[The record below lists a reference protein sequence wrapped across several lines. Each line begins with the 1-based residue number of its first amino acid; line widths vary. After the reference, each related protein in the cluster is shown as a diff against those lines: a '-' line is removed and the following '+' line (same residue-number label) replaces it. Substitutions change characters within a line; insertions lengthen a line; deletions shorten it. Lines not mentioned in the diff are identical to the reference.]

1 MTNKT
6 VLKYETILISLEKRI
21 ALGEFSEKGKL
32 PTEAELTHEYNC
44 SRPTIRKALHDLK
57 DREILSTIKGS
68 GSFLSLKVPSI
79 KPIERS
85 SGSNANLL
93 LGLLFQDLGPS
104 YIFDT
109 ICNQITKIVA
119 ESGYSIVYGGYL
131 NLEIADFKTQ
141 VKLFVERLIK
151 LKVNG
156 VFFAPFEYSSE
167 RDKLNHFI
175 INEFDKA
182 NIPVVIIDRDVD
194 DFPKRSH
201 ADLISLDHIQSGYL
215 ITNHVIQQ
223 GAKKI
228 IFISPPNSAHT
239 IKLRLIGFNAAC
251 IEASLQ
257 IQQNSIIIDPNNQ
270 EEVEKIMRTE
280 SPDAIICSNDRC
292 AINLIDSLLAIGY
305 EIPKDILIAGFD
317 NISTMSK
324 LQIPLTSI
332 MQPLSGIAKEAVK
345 TMFERIKNPT
355 SNITTIRLPGTLI
368 VRKSTTR

>member
-1 MTNKT
+1 M
-6 VLKYETILISLEKRI
+6 YKR
-21 ALGEFSEKGKL
+21 
-32 PTEAELTHEYNC
+32 
-44 SRPTIRKALHDLK
+44 
-57 DREILSTIKGS
+57 
-68 GSFLSLKVPSI
+68 
-79 KPIERS
+79 
-85 SGSNANLL
+85 
-93 LGLLFQDLGPS
+93 Q
-104 YIFDT
+104 
-109 ICNQITKIVA
+109 
-119 ESGYSIVYGGYL
+119 
-131 NLEIADFKTQ
+131 
-141 VKLFVERLIK
+141 
-151 LKVNG
+151 
-156 VFFAPFEYSSE
+156 
-167 RDKLNHFI
+167 
-175 INEFDKA
+175 
-182 NIPVVIIDRDVD
+182 
-194 DFPKRSH
+194 
-201 ADLISLDHIQSGYL
+201 
-215 ITNHVIQQ
+215 IQQ